1 MMYWSNMTA
10 YIVKFWNDVRRAFSM
25 YSWGKRL
32 AAFGGDEAKKTASVG
47 TPNSVA
53 TDAND
58 STQGDQKPRRHP
70 AKKDSVEPKA
80 SRPAKRQQKK

>member
-1 MMYWSNMTA
+1 MIYWSIMTA
-10 YIVKFWNDVRRAFSM
+10 YIVKFWNSVHRAFSM

-32 AAFGGDEAKKTASVG
+32 AAFGGDEAKTASVG

-58 STQGDQKPRRHP
+58 STLGDQKPRRRP

>member
-1 MMYWSNMTA
+1 MMYWSLIGA
-10 YIVKFWNDVRRAFSM
+10 YFMKFWEGVRRAFSM
-25 YSWGKRL
+25 YAWGKRL
-32 AAFGGDEAKKTASVG
+32 AAFGGDEAKKTASSG

-58 STQGDQKPRRHP
+58 STQDAPKPRRHP
-70 AKKDSVEPKA
+70 AKRDSVEPKA